1 METDKRV
8 MTMKENLT
16 LEIVEERLK
25 KMDERVPWHY
35 GKEYGGLPNEIADI
49 IFPRY
54 GFVIKGMSA
63 AIRKK
68 LIGS

>member
-1 METDKRV
+1 ME
-8 MTMKENLT
+8 ENLT

-25 KMDERVPWHY
+25 EIAKAHGLDLMDERVPWYY

-63 AIRKK
+63 AIKKK
-68 LIGS
+68 LMRK